1 MRLINKYK
9 KYQKNFLL
17 LNSFPKV
24 RLLKFNRPKWLKLK
38 NLLNKKKKRIK
49 FFNNLRFKA
58 PFKQWEK
65 IKLTYKEGLNRK
77 RMLSAFF
84 DNSLSYKTIKMYTS
98 STSNKSFLSLLVR
111 SFILPLFKLDILL
124 WKLAFYNST
133 YESKQAIKNK
143 NVLVNFE
150 NKKENY
156 TLVKGD
162 IIQIKNLNKTLNK
175 VPLLLLNSFLEIDYY
190 TNTIVILKS
199 PEEFSEK
206 DFFFIL
212 TEYIQYKKLLDFVT
226 KN

>member
-17 LNSFPKV
+17 LNSFPKA

-38 NLLNKKKKRIK
+38 NLLKKKKKRIK
-49 FFNNLRFKA
+49 FFNNLLFKA
-58 PFKQWEK
+58 PYKRWEK
-65 IKLTYKEGLNRK
+65 IKLAYKEGLNRK
-77 RMLSAFF
+77 KMLSAFF
-84 DNSLSYKTIKMYTS
+84 DNSLSSKSIKMYTS
-98 STSNKSFLSLLVR
+98 STSSKSFLPLLIK

-133 YESKQAIKNK
+133 YESKQSIKNK
-143 NVLVNFE
+143 NIFVNFE
-150 NKKENY
+150 NKKENF

-162 IIQIKNLNKTLNK
+162 IIQIKNLNKNLNR
-175 VPLLLLNSFLEIDYY
+175 VPLLLLNSFLEVDYY
-190 TNTIVILKS
+190 TNTIIVLKS
-199 PEEFSEK
+199 PEDFSDK
-206 DFFFIL
+206 DLFFIL